1 LYVAGAAR
9 GVTILGPQFEVQV
22 LWFPIACE
30 TANALK
36 PTVTTARMASSPTAT
51 AICVPLYLRIVD
63 CGRAGAY
70 AY

>member
-1 LYVAGAAR
+1 
-9 GVTILGPQFEVQV
+9 
-22 LWFPIACE
+22 
-30 TANALK
+30 
-36 PTVTTARMASSPTAT
+36 MASSPTAT